1 MKHLSSS
8 SPSSA
13 AMPARSDARTQGF
26 RWRQLATP
34 SVLYR
39 WAGQHTRLLFIVAA
53 LCAAAG
59 LWLGFLVAP
68 TDHQQGEVYRLIFL
82 HVPAAWMSMLL
93 YLAAALHA
101 GLGLVY
107 RSRSSPLM
115 ARALAP
121 TGAMFTVIALWTGA
135 VWGKPTW
142 GTWWVWDARL
152 TSELVLLFLYL
163 GYMALT
169 EAIEDPRRADTAGA
183 VLLLTGVINIPL
195 IYFSVQWWSTLHQ
208 GASIRFDAAPSM
220 TRTMLAALLL
230 MTLACWAY
238 AAATVLVRVRSLIRQ
253 RAEQEDRH
261 WLRAEAT
268 LEMSS

>member
-1 MKHLSSS
+1 MF
-8 SPSSA
+8 
-13 AMPARSDARTQGF
+13 T
-26 RWRQLATP
+26 
-34 SVLYR
+34 
-39 WAGQHTRLLFIVAA
+39 VAA
-53 LCAAAG
+53 VLAIAG
-59 LWLGFLVAP
+59 LWLGFMVAP

-107 RSRSSPLM
+107 RTKSSPLM

-121 TGAMFTVIALWTGA
+121 TGAVFTVIALWTGA

-163 GYMALT
+163 GYMALV

-183 VLLLTGVINIPL
+183 VLLLAGVINIPL

-220 TRTMLAALLL
+220 TRTMLAGLLL

-238 AAATVLVRVRSLIRQ
+238 AAAATLARVRVLIGQ
-253 RAEQEDRH
+253 RAALQARADAP
-261 WLRAEAT
+261 AEAT
-268 LEMSS
+268 LESTS